1 MKRKLERV
9 PQRIGAS
16 WRYLKIVEPSKSYD
30 WHCHQE
36 YEIAIHRNF
45 LGSCFVGNYNS
56 EIQNNHTI
64 LIGPELP
71 HAIYSDSIINNGQCE
86 THVIWFQK
94 SWVEQLIHHCQE
106 LTPLKEILEKANQ
119 GLQFSTKTGDKI
131 VKLLSNVLE
140 LPPPNQFSILI
151 EIFCL
156 LIADNNTVQ
165 LINPIINATNDEK
178 KRVDDKIE
186 RAEAYL
192 LTHFNENISL
202 QDLAN
207 HLFLSESSVRRL
219 FAQHFNESF
228 SQRLKKIRLNIAC
241 DMLAYTDY
249 PIRVILEKVGYI
261 NQANFNRQF
270 KNYKNVTPKE
280 YRLAMKRYQKSSK

>member
-16 WRYLKIVEPSKSYD
+16 WRYIKIVEPHKSYD

-56 EIQNNHTI
+56 EIQNNHMI
-64 LIGPELP
+64 LIGPGLP
-71 HAIYSDSIINNGQCE
+71 HAIYSDSVINNSQCE

-94 SWVEQLIHHCQE
+94 SWIELLIHHCQE
-106 LTPLKEILEKANQ
+106 LTPLREILQKANQ
-119 GLQFSTKTGDKI
+119 GLQFSAQTGEQV
-131 VKLLSNVLE
+131 VKLLSDVPE
-140 LPPPNQFSILI
+140 LPPQNQFAILI

-156 LIADNNTVQ
+156 LIADNNTVR
-165 LINPIINATNDEK
+165 LINPTINASNKEQ

-186 RAEAYL
+186 SAEAYL

-202 QDLAN
+202 NDLAN

-219 FAQHFNESF
+219 FSQHFNESF

-241 DMLAYTDY
+241 DMLAYTDF

-270 KNYKNVTPKE
+270 KIYKHVTPKE

>member
-16 WRYLKIVEPSKSYD
+16 WRYIKIVEPHKSYD

-56 EIQNNHTI
+56 EIQNNHMI
-64 LIGPELP
+64 LIGPGLP
-71 HAIYSDSIINNGQCE
+71 HAIYSDSVINNSQCE

-94 SWVEQLIHHCQE
+94 SWIELLIHHCQE
-106 LTPLKEILEKANQ
+106 LTPLREILQKANQ
-119 GLQFSTKTGDKI
+119 GLQFSAQTGEQV
-131 VKLLSNVLE
+131 VKLLSDVPE
-140 LPPPNQFSILI
+140 LPPQNQFAILI

-156 LIADNNTVQ
+156 LIADNNTVR
-165 LINPIINATNDEK
+165 LINPTINASNKEQ

-186 RAEAYL
+186 SAEAYL

-202 QDLAN
+202 NDLAN

-219 FAQHFNESF
+219 FSQHFNESF

-241 DMLAYTDY
+241 NMLAYTDF
-249 PIRVILEKVGYI
+249 PIRVVLEKVGYI

-270 KNYKNVTPKE
+270 KIYKHVTPKE

>member
-16 WRYLKIVEPSKSYD
+16 WRYLKIVEPQKSYD
-30 WHCHQE
+30 WHCHEE

-56 EIQNNHTI
+56 AIQNNHAI
-64 LIGPELP
+64 LIGPGLP
-71 HAIYSDSIINNGQCE
+71 HAIYSDSVINDGQCE

-94 SWVEQLIHHCQE
+94 SWIEQLIHHCQE
-106 LTPLKEILEKANQ
+106 LTPLKEILEKADQ
-119 GLQFSTKTGDKI
+119 GLQFSAQTGDKV

-140 LPPPNQFSILI
+140 LPPPNRLAILI

-156 LIADNNTVQ
+156 LIADNNTVR
-165 LINPIINATNDEK
+165 LINPIINATNNEQ

-241 DMLAYTDY
+241 DMLAYTGY

-280 YRLAMKRYQKSSK
+280 YRLAMKRYQKSGK